1 MSTFHLQIVT
11 PDGGFFDGEAEK
23 LIVRAIDGD
32 VCILARHSPYVT
44 ALGTGEARVTIDGK
58 RRRAACAGGM
68 LAVTKDNV
76 RLVATTFEWA
86 EDIDADRAQRAKERA
101 EQLIEK
107 AKDQRELELAQARLK
122 RALTRRG
129 GLWPVFLFCRSGG
142 ILFLLARLPPAAA
155 RKGAGK

>member
-101 EQLIEK
+101 EQLIGK
-107 AKDQRELELAQARLK
+107 AKDQRAGLATGAPEARVACRSRRNSCAGEAGFLARL
-122 RALTRRG
+122 
-129 GLWPVFLFCRSGG
+129 FLFCRSGG
-142 ILFLLARLPPAAA
+142 GILFC
-155 RKGAGK
+155 

>member
-11 PDGGFFDGEAEK
+11 PDGSFYDGEAEK

-32 VCILARHSPYVT
+32 VCILPKHSPYVT
-44 ALGTGEARVTIDGK
+44 ALGTGTTTVVIDGK

-68 LAVTKDNV
+68 LAVMKNNA

-86 EDIDADRAQRAKERA
+86 EDIDVDRAQRAKDRA
-101 EQLIEK
+101 EQLVAK

-122 RALTRRG
+122 RALTRIQVTRN
-129 GLWPVFLFCRSGG
+129 
-142 ILFLLARLPPAAA
+142 
-155 RKGAGK
+155 

>member
-86 EDIDADRAQRAKERA
+86 DEIDAERAQRARQEAEERLRALDRSDEQFRIA
-101 EQLIEK
+101 E
-107 AKDQRELELAQARLK
+107 AKLK
-122 RALTRRG
+122 RALTRLHVRG
-129 GLWPVFLFCRSGG
+129 
-142 ILFLLARLPPAAA
+142 
-155 RKGAGK
+155 

>member
-68 LAVTKDNV
+68 LAVTKVHYFVSSDICPRALLFSNLFISILWWTNV
-76 RLVATTFEWA
+76 RF
-86 EDIDADRAQRAKERA
+86 
-101 EQLIEK
+101 
-107 AKDQRELELAQARLK
+107 
-122 RALTRRG
+122 
-129 GLWPVFLFCRSGG
+129 
-142 ILFLLARLPPAAA
+142 
-155 RKGAGK
+155 

>member
-1 MSTFHLQIVT
+1 M
-11 PDGGFFDGEAEK
+11 
-23 LIVRAIDGD
+23 RAIDGD

-86 EDIDADRAQRAKERA
+86 EDIDADRAQRAKE
-101 EQLIEK
+101 QLIEK

-122 RALTRRG
+122 RALTR
-129 GLWPVFLFCRSGG
+129 LQVT
-142 ILFLLARLPPAAA
+142 A
-155 RKGAGK
+155 K